1 MRLRETLARG
11 EVRLLAAVLL
21 VALALRTWGA
31 FFGLPHVYHPDEGF
45 EVYRAV
51 RLGMGGFDTGRIAK
65 GGYYFLLFLEYG
77 CLFVWSLVTGAVGGA
92 GDFARSF
99 VRDPSP
105 FWMIGRVTTA
115 VLGTGTVALVWW
127 QGRRMGSTRAGLLGA
142 LFLALSFQH
151 VEDSHYITV
160 DVPMALFAF
169 WAVILVVEDASGRS
183 RLRARTFA
191 PIAAFAALCKMP
203 AILVLAPFLL
213 AAFLRGGFRGPDGV
227 FSRRTILPAAATL
240 AIYVAANPGLL
251 LGFRGFVQEAG
262 GLFVRSGSSA
272 AESAAEGAS
281 TNLWLFY
288 ARALLRSQ
296 GPALLV
302 LSLLGAVIGVA
313 RRSQAA
319 ILHLAFV
326 VPLFVLIAAASTSH
340 LYYPR
345 YVVPMLPGLCLLAGL
360 ALDDL
365 VRRIQPATRASG
377 ALAAAI
383 ACLIVIEPGL
393 SAATWD
399 MRLTRKDTRTLAA
412 EWIEAHVEHRARILL
427 EGFPEETAQ
436 LSIPLRDTKENV
448 GAMIE
453 RLRATDPGK
462 ALFWELKVGMQEAPL
477 YDLVTVRHEEPWGA
491 LDGYLDAGV
500 EWVVVRRESFVEAID
515 DARQGGEIASS
526 RHRFY
531 VDLVA
536 DARAERAAFF
546 PASEWGA
553 PGYDI
558 EIWKLAPL
566 AGARTLA
573 GADTAN
579 QAG

>member
-1 MRLRETLARG
+1 MRLGEILARA
-11 EVRLLAAVLL
+11 EVRLLAVVLL
-21 VALALRTWGA
+21 AALVLRTWGA

-65 GGYYFLLFLEYG
+65 GGYYFLLFLEYAG
-77 CLFVWSLVTGAVGGA
+77 LFVWSLVTGAVAGA
-92 GDFARSF
+92 GDFAQSF

-105 FWMIGRVTTA
+105 FWKIGRVTTA
-115 VLGTGTVALVWW
+115 ALGTATVALVWW
-127 QGRRMGSTRAGLLGA
+127 QGRRMGSARAGLLGA
-142 LFLALSFQH
+142 LFLAFSLQH
-151 VEDSHYITV
+151 IEDSHYVTV
-160 DVPMALFAF
+160 DVPMTLFAF

-191 PIAAFAALCKMP
+191 PIAAYAALCKMP
-203 AILVLAPFLL
+203 ALLVLVPFLL
-213 AAFLRGGFRGPDGV
+213 AAMLRGGLGGPDGV
-227 FSRRTILPAAATL
+227 LSRRTILPAAATL
-240 AIYVAANPGLL
+240 AIYCAANPGLL
-251 LGFRGFVQEAG
+251 VGFGSFAQGVAG
-262 GLFVRSGSSA
+262 MFAPSVEGGGGTAFA
-272 AESAAEGAS
+272 AGEPS

-296 GPALLV
+296 GPALLA
-302 LSLLGAVIGVA
+302 LSVIGVAIGIA

-326 VPLFVLIAAASTSH
+326 VPLFVLVAAASTSH

-345 YVVPMLPGLCLLAGL
+345 YIVPMLPALCLLAGL
-360 ALDDL
+360 ALDEL
-365 VRRIQPATRASG
+365 VRRISTRAPG
-377 ALAAAI
+377 LLAAAI
-383 ACLIVIEPGL
+383 GCLVVLEPGL

-399 MRLTRKDTRTLAA
+399 MRLTRTDTRTLAA
-412 EWIEAHVEHRARILL
+412 RWIETHVEHRSRILL

-436 LSIPLRDTKENV
+436 LAIPLRDTKENV
-448 GAMIE
+448 LAMID
-453 RLRATDPGK
+453 RLRESDPGK
-462 ALFWELKVGMQEAPL
+462 ALYWELKVDMQEAPL

-491 LDGYLDAGV
+491 LDDYLGRRV
-500 EWVVVRRESFVEAID
+500 EWVVVRREFFADVMG
-515 DARQGGEIASS
+515 DAKRAGELADS

-536 DARAERAAFF
+536 HPRAERAVFF

-558 EIWKLAPL
+558 EIWKLQPL

-573 GADTAN
+573 GTGPESA
-579 QAG
+579 AG